1 MTSAEHTEPVSLVHP
16 RAANVAVLAAGPGL
30 TVTEITTGTL
40 HVRLSD
46 GDALEPFAS
55 MSLRVDG
62 SFVTLSVPRVLGASH
77 LREALTNALPDGY
90 LVLTHPSDDALIV
103 TIARAWEVE
112 PTPQLF
118 CTSYDTTMRAR
129 RVAVNRLQLKGIAKG
144 KGDLALRVNDRELR
158 LRPERGE
165 TPLAVAVKLRQMI
178 EATHI
183 VLLSVPS
190 TPEGDV
196 LLTVLPRR

>member
-1 MTSAEHTEPVSLVHP
+1 MSSAEHTDPVSLVHP
-16 RAANVAVLAAGPGL
+16 RAANVTILAAGPGL
-30 TVTEITTGTL
+30 VVTELTVGTL
-40 HVRLSD
+40 HFSFGRGEID
-46 GDALEPFAS
+46 DPFAS
-55 MSLRVDG
+55 LSLNVDG
-62 SFVTLSVPRVLGASH
+62 SFVTLSVPRVLGADY

-90 LVLTHPSDDALIV
+90 LVLTHPSEHALIV

-118 CTSYDTTMRAR
+118 CTSFDTTLRVR
-129 RVAVNRLQLKGIAKG
+129 RVATNRLLLKGVSKG
-144 KGDLALRVNDRELR
+144 KGDLQLRLNEREFK

-165 TPLAVAVKLRQMI
+165 TPLALSVRLRQLL